1 VVLIPHPIVQEVCHE
16 PVLSC
21 PVLSCLALVIQ
32 FLSPFIYLFTVVT
45 GGQVYILDLAA
56 KLDQCADFV
65 CKQLWGE
72 VDFPPPFGRE
82 AYPEVSSPFTQPVGV
97 TQ

>member
-1 VVLIPHPIVQEVCHE
+1 MSFLLRTIIYIYMLLSIV
-16 PVLSC
+16 
-21 PVLSCLALVIQ
+21 
-32 FLSPFIYLFTVVT
+32 TVVT

-82 AYPEVSSPFTQPVGV
+82 AYPEVCSSCFIYLTANGNNNIVIQFN
-97 TQ
+97 TI